1 MKGIAILDEKVVS
14 TIREYL
20 AGHDAVQVAI
30 FGSYARGDAGPASD
44 IDVLVEFG
52 AKKSLFDIVEYELA
66 LGELVGRKIEL
77 VTKPSLSP
85 YFRNDVLSRMQV
97 IYG

>member
-1 MKGIAILDEKVVS
+1 MDERVVS
-14 TIREYL
+14 LIREYL
-20 AGHDAVQVAI
+20 TKHDAVQVAI
-30 FGSYARGDAGPASD
+30 FGSYARGEAGPDSD

-66 LGELVGRKIEL
+66 LGEIVGKKIDL

-85 YFRNDVLSRMQV
+85 YFRNDVLSRIQV